1 LKYIGITGSRA
12 FQNEKLLF
20 EHLDILRKQYEFI
33 TLVSGGARGA
43 DTIAEL
49 YAKRNNLNI
58 IVYLPDYEKYGKTAP
73 FVRNTDIANKA
84 DILVACFRTD
94 LPCHGT
100 RDTITKA
107 GSKPIIILSSEY

>member
-73 FVRNTDIANKA
+73 FVRNTD
-84 DILVACFRTD
+84 